1 VARGTFLRCESD
13 MAAIH
18 VVVRPRTPHPQR
30 PTLGPLYGL
39 FDVVVDGIN
48 VTARIGDTQ
57 ALGLLADLSLA
68 VADLGLLRRVRAT
81 VPLYTKDEAWE
92 LGLERDGDQ
101 VLMSVY
107 RVGPK
112 AEAAVLER
120 PVGLLALAQ
129 GLKESLAPLAS
140 DPEPSMVAST
150 VEALRMGQSRLEEL
164 MARPLRPAPRRQVRA
179 VTLGPNTPRAL
190 GFRVECALRLAN
202 KMAEGTDGL
211 ERADLHALLCRG
223 SFGVTTRA
231 RTLQVPNLPIFLVL
245 ERLVELGAEVV
256 EAAQKARPLFRRVEV
271 GKVRFGIRLGAPHT
285 PMSFSLTPVD
295 GGPASG
301 LTFPELS
308 PESFVEGVVS
318 VVQQFADAVL
328 TCDPSQAQNLRLSQ
342 LRHAASLLLE
352 RTRVEVGAVNLE
364 NRDRDRYRPFSGTRE
379 SRTSTGRF
387 SQASAMRFLPRWTAA
402 VPNLDPR
409 SISLCGDGFVV
420 CSHAELLMLD
430 RATGDVRWRQP
441 TSRAGTLA
449 TPSGVL
455 RVHPDGRLVCH
466 ELESGQAQFSLW
478 LVPRAFG
485 GATGAVIHT
494 DGLPKIVAI
503 AEGDRRVTA
512 VDLVSGEIRWRYTAP
527 RPSPMRI
534 RKAGRLLIVGGGDCY
549 LVALDVTTGETVWRL
564 HDKLP
569 YHGELTVE
577 GDELFALTLAAQT
590 RGRLNCVDVWSGK
603 LRWQQEIGGRPQ
615 LGQAGLLTAETVG
628 VPLRDGRGSGLCVLR
643 RDTGETLCELAPG
656 TLPRGVGWLA
666 LEDVLLANGSD
677 GTLTAIESATGAFR
691 YRHVFPNTCELDQPR
706 QLQPTLREGAIFVP
720 QSQVHV
726 LRGSDGQLLGR
737 VPSDVIADVLRVDD
751 QCGLYLAEESGH
763 LAAFAVAPTL
773 VRVK

>member
-1 VARGTFLRCESD
+1 

-18 VVVRPRTPHPQR
+18 VVVRPRTASSQR
-30 PTLGPLYGL
+30 PNLGPLYGL

-57 ALGLLADLSLA
+57 ALGLLADLALA
-68 VADLGLLRRVRAT
+68 VADLGVLRRTRAT
-81 VPLYTKDEAWE
+81 VALYTKDEAWE

-112 AEAAVLER
+112 AEVAVLER
-120 PVGLLALAQ
+120 PVGLLALAR
-129 GLKESLAPLAS
+129 GLEQSLASSTQSSSTSTA
-140 DPEPSMVAST
+140 PST
-150 VEALRMGQSRLEEL
+150 LEALRVGQVRLNEL
-164 MARPLRPAPRRQVRA
+164 TARPLRPAARRQTKLVS
-179 VTLGPNTPRAL
+179 LGPNTPRAL
-190 GFRVECALRLAN
+190 GFRVECALRVCVKPTLD
-202 KMAEGTDGL
+202 TDGL

-223 SFGVTTRA
+223 SFGVSTRA
-231 RTLQVPNLPIFLVL
+231 RTLQIPNLPIFLVL
-245 ERLVELGAEVV
+245 ERLVELGSEVV
-256 EAAQKARPLFRRVEV
+256 EAVQKARPLFRRVQV
-271 GKVRFGIRLGAPHT
+271 GRVRLGIRLGAPHT
-285 PMSFSLTPVD
+285 PMTFSLAPAD
-295 GGPASG
+295 GATTAG

-308 PESFVEGVVS
+308 PEAFVEGTVS
-318 VVQQFADAVL
+318 LVQQFAEAVL
-328 TCDPSQAQNLRLSQ
+328 TCDPGQSQNLRLSQ
-342 LRHAASLLLE
+342 LRSTANLLLE
-352 RTRVEVGAVNLE
+352 RARVEAGVVNLE
-364 NRDRDRYRPFSGTRE
+364 NQDRDRYRPFAATRE
-379 SRTSTGRF
+379 LQALGGRF
-387 SQASAMRFLPRWTAA
+387 GQASAMRFFPRWTAA

-420 CSHAELLMLD
+420 GSHAELLMLD
-430 RATGDVRWRQP
+430 RTTGDVRWRQP
-441 TSRAGTLA
+441 TTRAGTLA
-449 TPSGVL
+449 TPAGVL

-466 ELESGQAQFSLW
+466 ELQSGQTQFSQW

-485 GATGAVIHT
+485 GATGAVIHAE
-494 DGLPKIVAI
+494 GLPKIVAI

-512 VDLVSGEIRWRYTAP
+512 IDLVSGEVRWRYTAP

-534 RKAGRLLIVGGGDCY
+534 RKAGRLLIVGGGDSY
-549 LVALDVTTGETVWRL
+549 LVALDVATGETVWRL

-569 YHGELTVE
+569 YHGELTVD

-603 LRWQQEIGGRPQ
+603 LRWQREIGARPQ
-615 LGQAGLLTAETVG
+615 LGQPMLLTTDSVA
-628 VPLRDGRGSGLCVLR
+628 VPLRDGRGSGLTVLSR
-643 RDTGETLCELAPG
+643 SDGESLCELVPG
-656 TLPRGVGWLA
+656 TLARSVGWLA
-666 LEDVLLANGSD
+666 LTGTLLANGSD
-677 GTLTAIESATGAFR
+677 GTLTAIEALTGAFR

-706 QLQPTLREGAIFVP
+706 HLQPQVREGAVFIP

-726 LRGSDGQLLGR
+726 LRESDGQLLGR